1 MFTDRVERGGVGK
14 MPAEYQEVLIHQ
26 LAANG
31 EGELSAG
38 DTYIDSFLPMAP
50 DADERYMCARFG
62 AEEIDHYRRFARLLR
77 DLGVDV
83 GYMIHQPRSERRY
96 FPADSMNVRF
106 ETWEERAAFS
116 FLCELEGHYQI
127 KEMVGSTYGPLADVA
142 PLILK
147 EEAGHFGHGVTLMR
161 RAAQNDESKAPAQ
174 AALER
179 FYPMALD
186 MFGRSDSRRGEAAVR
201 LGLRQH
207 TNGELREQYKR
218 DIAEHITRLGY
229 RLPEDDPSKRKYA

>member
-1 MFTDRVERGGVGK
+1 MFTDRVEQADIGK

-38 DTYIDSFLPMAP
+38 DTYIDSFLRLAP

-62 AEEIDHYRRFARLLR
+62 AEEIDHYRRFARLLT

-83 GYMIHQPRSERRY
+83 GYMVHQPKGERRY
-96 FPADSMNVRF
+96 FPAESMNVRF
-106 ETWEERAAFS
+106 GTWEERAAFS

-142 PLILK
+142 PVILK

-161 RAAQNDESKAPAQ
+161 RAAQRDDSKARAQ

-179 FYPMALD
+179 FCPMALD
-186 MFGRSDSRRGEAAVR
+186 MFGRSDSRRGETAVR
-201 LGLRQH
+201 WGLRKR
-207 TNGELREQYKR
+207 TNGELRDLYKR
-218 DIAEHITRLGY
+218 DIAQHIERLGY
-229 RLPEDDPSKRKYA
+229 RVPEDDPSKRKYA